1 MAVRVKVRVRSGGNE
16 IIGYALV
23 NSGYETDSPELL
35 VPSEMAEALGVYP
48 NVKEAVVE
56 RYRAVGGSEV
66 RMLRLREAG
75 EVEVLAEGRSS
86 QPVRCD
92 LVVSEGEDELIIS
105 DKLASKLGI
114 VIIDPGEGVWCFR
127 DELGKRE
134 RR

>member
-1 MAVRVKVRVRSGGNE
+1 M
-16 IIGYALV
+16 
-23 NSGYETDSPELL
+23 
-35 VPSEMAEALGVYP
+35 
-48 NVKEAVVE
+48 
-56 RYRAVGGSEV
+56 
-66 RMLRLREAG
+66 RLREAG